1 MWTGCQLLESA
12 AGVSGIPVPVTGM
25 GGGLSPSAT
34 VGEWCVSQKQ
44 LLGVR
49 DMSEELST
57 SGVGQC
63 AGFAWSG
70 FGSGAGE
77 AAGLFSVKSCQNL
90 PPCPEEPMPDSWL
103 QE

>member
-12 AGVSGIPVPVTGM
+12 AGVSGVPVPVTGM

-44 LLGVR
+44 R
-49 DMSEELST
+49 
-57 SGVGQC
+57 QC